1 MATPLIRKL
10 EQRDL
15 LSDEEKEV
23 LENAIAKV
31 REVAADEDIV
41 KEGDRPSESS
51 LLLEGFAA
59 RYKVLSNGRRQITDF
74 HVVGDFVDL
83 HSFLLKTMDHGIL
96 ALTRCRIGAVPHAT
110 LHHITETYPHLARL
124 LWLHTLI
131 DSAVHRE
138 WLTAMGRRPA
148 NAHLAHLIC
157 ELFVRL
163 RLVGQADNDTIQ
175 LPITQAE
182 LGDALGLSTVHVN
195 RVLQSLR
202 AEGLVRWQGSS
213 LTILDWDRLQ
223 EVAEF
228 TPTYL
233 NLQHEPR

>member
-1 MATPLIRKL
+1 
-10 EQRDL
+10 
-15 LSDEEKEV
+15 
-23 LENAIAKV
+23 
-31 REVAADEDIV
+31 
-41 KEGDRPSESS
+41 
-51 LLLEGFAA
+51 
-59 RYKVLSNGRRQITDF
+59 VLSTGRRQITDF

-96 ALTRCRIGAVPHAT
+96 ALTQCRVGLVPHTT
-110 LHHITETYPHLARL
+110 LTEITEKYPHLARL
-124 LWLHTLI
+124 LWLNTLI

-148 NAHLAHLIC
+148 NGHLAHLIC
-157 ELFVRL
+157 ELFL
-163 RLVGQADNDTIQ
+163 RLKIVGQADNGTIQ

-202 AEGLVRWQGSS
+202 ADGLVRWQGSS